1 MGHTRKYLR
10 AGVGAVAGFAAVIA
24 MVPGPSA
31 AQITPP
37 PVTPARTVP
46 GAPAPLTIT
55 TEGGVPITSRDDY
68 VNGSMLLDGVQ
79 RAIEIRGRGNSTWT
93 WPKKPYKIKLA
104 EDAAL
109 LGTEPRDEWVLLAN
123 YADRTAM
130 RTWLAMSLGASTRLA
145 FTPRTRFVDVV
156 LNGIPIGLY
165 LLTDQVEQGTERVEL
180 PDKGFLLEVNKRFR
194 EQGDRGFWSDHR
206 MPVSFKD
213 PDEPNRTQRQ
223 NVRGAVNRF
232 ERALYGKDFTDPE
245 AGYASHID
253 VESFIDW
260 YLVEEL
266 FFNQDSYFAT
276 SVHFTWSPGGD
287 IAMGPLWDFDLSAG
301 TKWNGMSPPGGYYTR
316 SHGEHWI
323 NRMFDDPAFTR
334 AVKARWAQLRPV
346 VDAMIAEIPAA
357 ADVIRPSALSNWAI
371 WPQTTESELK
381 GSVHADTFDGE
392 VSYLANWLT
401 ARAAWMS
408 ADEVIFDMPSAKV
421 RERPHVINVPVRI
434 LGDQTRPAT
443 VAYALT
449 SSTATLGKDFTVT
462 AGELTFGP
470 GETVKTFP
478 VRILADRKPERRET
492 INLELVAASGVRL
505 DNPSTVRI
513 TIKKNDQR
521 VR

>member
-10 AGVGAVAGFAAVIA
+10 AGVGVLAGFAAVIA

-31 AQITPP
+31 ARITSP

-79 RAIEIRGRGNSTWT
+79 REIEIRGRGNSTWT

-123 YADRTAM
+123 YADRTAL
-130 RTWLAMSLGASTRLA
+130 RNYLAMSLGSVTRLA

-156 LNGIPIGLY
+156 LNGTPIGLY
-165 LLTDQVEQGTERVEL
+165 LLTDQVEQGTERVDL
-180 PDKGFLLEVNKRFR
+180 PDKGFLLEINKRFR
-194 EQGDRGFWSDHR
+194 DQGDRGFWSAHR

-223 NVRGAVNRF
+223 RVRGVVDRF
-232 ERALYGKDFTDPE
+232 ERALYGKDFTDPDI
-245 AGYASHID
+245 GYASHID

-266 FFNQDSYFAT
+266 FFNQDSNFAT
-276 SVHFTWSPGGD
+276 SVHFTWSPGGV

-301 TKWNGMSPPGGYYTR
+301 TKWNDTSPTTGYYTR

-334 AVKARWAQLRPV
+334 AVKARWAQLRPA

-392 VSYLANWLT
+392 VTFLRNWLA
-401 ARAAWMS
+401 ARAVWMS
-408 ADEVIFDMPSAKV
+408 RDEAIFGIASSRIREKAGVI
-421 RERPHVINVPVRI
+421 EVPVRI
-434 LGDQTRPAT
+434 LAEQFRPVQVVYT
-443 VAYALT
+443 VAPG
-449 SSTATLGKDFTVT
+449 SATRGKDFRVIGNT
-462 AGELTFGP
+462 LTFGP
-470 GETVKTFP
+470 GENVK
-478 VRILADRKPERRET
+478 VLKLRILDDGVAEGPET
-492 INLELVAASGVRL
+492 IVLQLDGPASGVPL
-505 DNPSTVRI
+505 SDPSTVTFTVMR
-513 TIKKNDQR
+513 NDH
-521 VR
+521 

>member
-10 AGVGAVAGFAAVIA
+10 AGVGALAGFAAVIA

-123 YADRTAM
+123 YADRTAL
-130 RTWLAMSLGASTRLA
+130 RTYLAMSLGASTRLA

-180 PDKGFLLEVNKRFR
+180 PDKSFLLEVNKRFR

-223 NVRGAVNRF
+223 SVRGAVNRF
-232 ERALYGKDFTDPE
+232 EQALYGKDFTDPDDRVRQSHRRRE
-245 AGYASHID
+245 LHRLVPGRGAVPQPGLVLRHQRPLHVVAGGRHRDGA
-253 VESFIDW
+253 
-260 YLVEEL
+260 
-266 FFNQDSYFAT
+266 
-276 SVHFTWSPGGD
+276 
-287 IAMGPLWDFDLSAG
+287 
-301 TKWNGMSPPGGYYTR
+301 
-316 SHGEHWI
+316 
-323 NRMFDDPAFTR
+323 
-334 AVKARWAQLRPV
+334 AVGLR
-346 VDAMIAEIPAA
+346 
-357 ADVIRPSALSNWAI
+357 
-371 WPQTTESELK
+371 
-381 GSVHADTFDGE
+381 
-392 VSYLANWLT
+392 
-401 ARAAWMS
+401 
-408 ADEVIFDMPSAKV
+408 
-421 RERPHVINVPVRI
+421 
-434 LGDQTRPAT
+434 
-443 VAYALT
+443 
-449 SSTATLGKDFTVT
+449 
-462 AGELTFGP
+462 
-470 GETVKTFP
+470 
-478 VRILADRKPERRET
+478 PERRHEVERRRPRPRAT
-492 INLELVAASGVRL
+492 TPATTASTG
-505 DNPSTVRI
+505 STGCSTTR
-513 TIKKNDQR
+513 R
-521 VR
+521 SRAR